1 MRGGGIFLGLV
12 GFVSL
17 LLRWLVSDDLSALRV
32 NLYVPILLP
41 LGLAIMG
48 ASALPAGWRIRT
60 AAMGLIAAAALPSLL
75 REQPRLLA
83 RRAAPVHTG
92 DTIRLMTYNVMA
104 YHGGMDEIA
113 ETIRSADPDVLCL
126 VEGTFRGRRPEEL
139 ARRLGND
146 YTWVVTERL
155 SIASRLPIRE
165 SLAIEPR
172 RGFVLQRAMIELKEE
187 TVTIYNLDMW
197 TPIHRQDTVDFGR
210 LAQELGPE
218 DDPAVLAGDFNVPR
232 GSHQLARALDG
243 WQDATASDA
252 YAGFLGTWPM
262 PLPLLQLD
270 YIFVRGGVRPI
281 RVDIPWSNASD
292 HRPVVIDFVLEGNGD
307 PSD

>member
-1 MRGGGIFLGLV
+1 MRSAGIFLGLL
-12 GFVSL
+12 GIVSL
-17 LLRWLVSDDLSALRV
+17 LLRWLLSDDHSALRV

-41 LGLAIMG
+41 LGLAIVG
-48 ASALPAGWRIRT
+48 AFALPAGWRIRA
-60 AAMGLIAAAALPSLL
+60 AAMGLIALVAMPSLL

-83 RRAAPVHTG
+83 WRAAPVDTG
-92 DTIRLMTYNVMA
+92 DTLRLMTYNVMA
-104 YHGGMDEIA
+104 YHGGMDEVA

-139 ARRLGND
+139 ARRLGDD

-155 SIASRLPIRE
+155 SIASRLPVRE

-172 RGFVLQRAMIELKEE
+172 TGFLLQRAVIDLPSGPV
-187 TVTIYNLDMW
+187 TVYNLDMW
-197 TPIHRQDTVDFGR
+197 TPIHREDPRDFGR

-218 DDPAVLAGDFNVPR
+218 DGPAVLAGDFNVPR

-243 WQDATASDA
+243 WQDATASEA

-270 YIFVRGGVRPI
+270 YIFVRGGVRPL

-292 HRPVVIDFVLEGNGD
+292 HRPVVIDFVLEGD
-307 PSD
+307 AAPSD